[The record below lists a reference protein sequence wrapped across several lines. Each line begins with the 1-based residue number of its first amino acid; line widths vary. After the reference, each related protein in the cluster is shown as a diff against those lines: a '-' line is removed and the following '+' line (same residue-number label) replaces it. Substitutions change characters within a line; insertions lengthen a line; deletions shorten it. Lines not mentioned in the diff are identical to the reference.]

1 MDKGYWISF
10 LNSLHN
16 ITRNGKSK
24 YTGMDSLNEIVNLL
38 TIKFI
43 EHRANELELDDDML
57 FTNIYNN
64 YCTPTHITNDTKKT
78 MKIEDKYSYKL
89 WDLLLNT
96 GREYDQE
103 VTTKGILHKN
113 NNSNPCVFKRLKEHE
128 ITRKYVD
135 SEINKLSRFTDKHG
149 DDIRNLIVK
158 IQESFKDVDVK
169 TFKFD
174 AFGEAYEQFKVDEV
188 GNSGKNSGQYFTRR
202 DLVEFIIK
210 EIKPTWDKKF
220 RDPSAGTGG
229 FLHTV
234 SNYIKETT
242 TDKNYK
248 YFIKN
253 NLYGTEILPE
263 VYKPLAFNMLIHGIN
278 IENVTKGDSLA
289 NNDDVKYMVYEVDD
303 YIGGNPPFG
312 MSIKIDEIDP
322 EKKYYPI
329 RVKDS
334 MCLFIQNS
342 INRLKKGG
350 KLGLV
355 VDRGIL
361 NNGTVDGEV
370 NGKLKNA
377 WERKLREKML
387 TDLNVYKIIQWPT
400 GIFSHTNFATSTIF
414 AIKGEPTKEVEFV
427 EAYFKKEDKGKGHKP
442 FYLKEGIKVKI
453 EDIKKKYWSLKFED
467 YAETDDSKNEEENED
482 KEGWIKLGD
491 ICNLEKGKTLT
502 INNIKKGIYPV
513 IAGGKE
519 PKGYHNEFNRN
530 ENTIIISCSGASA
543 GYVSRYS
550 SKIWADDCFSVVFKD
565 NINDFNYDFVH
576 YLLKFSQYQ
585 YMKSEKEGGFQKGN
599 GIPHA
604 YPKDYQNILI
614 PNLSLSKQEKIIEY
628 LDEKYKTY
636 KIEETLELFK
646 DYKIFN
652 LLLNNDFSAFDK
664 ILEYQDELP
673 FLLKQAEKAKDG
685 EYKQLYIKSLFNK
698 LKMEGCEIKKLGDIC
713 NLETGEYITKST
725 IEDGIYGVYGGGD
738 ATYNI
743 NKYNRENKLVIA
755 KDGVSKKCVRY
766 IHKKF
771 FLNHHGWTLTK
782 FNKDINEL
790 YINNWLLYNQSIVYK
805 LAHGGGQKGINQ
817 SSFLN
822 LNIPIPTKEKQQE
835 IVNLIDK
842 LNKEDHHF
850 QTYENSI
857 NTQIDYIYETIEN
870 MCSTNNEKE
879 YMNEIEDNE
888 EESNEESYESEGEN
902 LQQKKEL
909 TKEIKKVVE
918 EKPKKTA
925 TKGTKNKSNVI

>member
-24 YTGMDSLNEIVNLL
+24 YTGMDALNEIVNLL

-43 EHRANELELDDDML
+43 EHRKDELDLDDDML
-57 FTNIYNN
+57 FTNIFNN
-64 YCTPTHITNDTKKT
+64 YCTPKHITDDSKKSLNLEE
-78 MKIEDKYSYKL
+78 KFSYKL

-96 GREYDQE
+96 GREYDE
-103 VTTKGILHKN
+103 EETSKGILHKKN
-113 NNSNPCVFKRLKEHE
+113 RNNPCVFKRLKEHE
-128 ITRKYVD
+128 ITKKYVD

-149 DDIRNLIVK
+149 DDIRNLIIK
-158 IQESFKDVDVK
+158 IQEAFKDVDVK

-248 YFIKN
+248 HFIKN

-361 NNGTVDGEV
+361 NNGTIDGEV
-370 NGKLKNA
+370 KGKIPNA
-377 WERKLREKML
+377 WQRTLREKML

-414 AIKGEPTKEVEFV
+414 AIKGEATKEVEFV
-427 EAYFKKEDKGKGHKP
+427 EAYFKKEDRGRGHKP

-467 YAETDDSKNEEENED
+467 YAETEDSKNEEENED
-482 KEGWIKLGD
+482 KEGWVKLGD

-614 PNLSLSKQEKIIEY
+614 PNLSLSKQEKIVEY
-628 LDEKYKTY
+628 LDEKFKTY

-664 ILEYQDELP
+664 VLEYQDELP
-673 FLLKQAEKAKDG
+673 LLLKQAKKAKDG

-698 LKMEGCEIKKLGDIC
+698 LKIEGCEIKKLGEICEFDKKIKKMKASDGNLNGKYRFYTSSSKILYRDEYEFKDYRLIIGRGGNSCLYYDKEFGISHDDIHILLSKEY
-713 NLETGEYITKST
+713 NLKFLYTYLYYNFDLITNLM
-725 IEDGIYGVYGGGD
+725 EGGGIKH
-738 ATYNI
+738 I
-743 NKYNRENKLVIA
+743 NKEKLL
-755 KDGVSKKCVRY
+755 S
-766 IHKKF
+766 
-771 FLNHHGWTLTK
+771 
-782 FNKDINEL
+782 IN
-790 YINNWLLYNQSIVYK
+790 V
-805 LAHGGGQKGINQ
+805 
-817 SSFLN
+817 
-822 LNIPIPTKEKQQE
+822 PILSKEKQQE

-857 NTQIDYIYETIEN
+857 NTQINYIYETIEN
-870 MCSTNNEKE
+870 MCSINNEKE
-879 YMNEIEDNE
+879 YMNEIEENKDNE
-888 EESNEESYESEGEN
+888 ELYESEEEKP
-902 LQQKKEL
+902 QPK
-909 TKEIKKVVE
+909 KEIKKVVEE

-925 TKGTKNKSNVI
+925 TKGSKSKSNTKTV